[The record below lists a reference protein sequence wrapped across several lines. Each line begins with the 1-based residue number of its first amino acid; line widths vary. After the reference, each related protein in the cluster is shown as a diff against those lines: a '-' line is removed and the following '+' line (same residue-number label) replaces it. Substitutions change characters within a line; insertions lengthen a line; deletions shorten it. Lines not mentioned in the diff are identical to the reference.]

1 MPMKNTPF
9 RGPVFFRYVVLQILG
24 LIAFVMV
31 LLFVRQ
37 WLFGFPL
44 WLFWLLIAVWIA
56 KDAALYPLVWRAY
69 DAQGGRDPGPYAGTT
84 GVARQRLE
92 PSGYIEVCGEL
103 WRAELT
109 GSAKAVE
116 AGRTVKV
123 TGREGLTLFVEPED
137 HHQ

>member
-1 MPMKNTPF
+1 MKNTPF

-69 DAQGGRDPGPYAGTT
+69 DTQGGRDP
-84 GVARQRLE
+84 
-92 PSGYIEVCGEL
+92 
-103 WRAELT
+103 
-109 GSAKAVE
+109 
-116 AGRTVKV
+116 
-123 TGREGLTLFVEPED
+123 
-137 HHQ
+137 

>member
-1 MPMKNTPF
+1 MKLFENRSGAFELLTSNDNWGGASALSQKF
-9 RGPVFFRYVVLQILG
+9 AELG
-24 LIAFVMV
+24 QGALA
-31 LLFVRQ
+31 RDS
-37 WLFGFPL
+37 
-44 WLFWLLIAVWIA
+44 

-69 DAQGGRDPGPYAGTT
+69 DTQGGRDPGPCAGTT